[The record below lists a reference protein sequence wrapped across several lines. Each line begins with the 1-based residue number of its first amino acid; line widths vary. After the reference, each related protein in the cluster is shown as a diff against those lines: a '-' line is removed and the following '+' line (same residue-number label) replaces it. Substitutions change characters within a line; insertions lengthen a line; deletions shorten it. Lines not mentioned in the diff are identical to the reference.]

1 MPIYMDRHNIPAEVT
16 SEHVARMHLEDL
28 KVQHLYGCKGMTYWC
43 DDKNGTAFC
52 LIEAPN
58 KEALKKMHDHA
69 HGALPH
75 AIIEV
80 DPMVVEAFLGRIK
93 DPDFNGQPGDLN
105 VISESAHRIIM
116 VSGFEYEGFL
126 EDPSFTIALQE
137 YFKDLIVRFEG
148 SIVKLNKT
156 CGLVSFKSVTNAVM
170 CAIDIQAKFKKY
182 ISEHKNTNLKL
193 NIGLCTGVPFN
204 EKGGVFDE
212 TVKFAEWMCNFVSG
226 QIVMSS
232 EVRNLFESESLNV
245 FIADEQAHTLS
256 PSEEKFL
263 SILMEHTEKTWN
275 DTSLTVESFSKSLG
289 FSKSQLYRK
298 MQRLTNKS
306 LNSFIKDYRLKKACE
321 YLEKKKGN
329 ISEIA
334 FETGFNSPA
343 YFTKCFQE
351 AYGILP
357 SAYNK

>member
-1 MPIYMDRHNIPAEVT
+1 MPIYMDRHNIPAELT
-16 SEHVARMHLEDL
+16 SQHVARMHQEDL

-43 DDKNGTAFC
+43 DETTAFC

-80 DPMVVEAFLGRIK
+80 DPKIVEAFLGRIK
-93 DPDFNGQPGDLN
+93 DPEFTGQEGELH
-105 VISESAHRIIM
+105 VISESAYRVIM
-116 VSGFEYEGFL
+116 VSGIDHKHSL
-126 EDPSFTIALQE
+126 DNSMTIALQK
-137 YFKDLIVRFEG
+137 YFKELILRFDG
-148 SIVKLNKT
+148 SIVKQNKN
-156 CGLVSFKSVTNAVM
+156 CALVSFSSVTNAVM
-170 CAIDIQAKFKKY
+170 CAIELQNKFKIY
-182 ISEHKNTNLKL
+182 ILEHNNANNLKL

-204 EKGGVFDE
+204 DKGGIFDE
-212 TVKFAEWMCNFVSG
+212 TVKFAEWMCEFVKG
-226 QIVMSS
+226 PIVLSS
-232 EVRNLFESESLNV
+232 EVRNLFEGENLNV
-245 FIADEQAHTLS
+245 IVMDEQTHSLT

-263 SILMEHTEKTWN
+263 SVLMDLTEKTWN
-275 DTSLTVESFSKSLG
+275 DTNLTVESFSKQLG

-306 LNSFIKDYRLKKACE
+306 LNVFIKDYRLKKACE
-321 YLEKKKGN
+321 FLEKKTGN